1 MELFSSLIQ
10 RKFKNIAEKRYERIL
25 REYKEFLLTEEEMVL
40 PEIKS
45 ILMPLDRFISEVP
58 TGVYDTL
65 SAYKEAK
72 ILLVY
77 IIDAQVFHMIEQT
90 LGRRASEEFRKK
102 EESYGKALL
111 EKIAGNFEELS
122 ISTQLRLFFGDK
134 SEDVIKLA
142 EKHDMLVL
150 SKAYGSEITK
160 THPLS
165 PVVLKIVQHV
175 GIPVIIY

>member
-1 MELFSSLIQ
+1 MGLFSSLIQ
-10 RKFKNIAEKRYERIL
+10 RKFKNIAGKRYERIL
-25 REYKEFLLTEEEMVL
+25 REYREFLLTEEEMVL

-45 ILMPLDRFISEVP
+45 ILIPLDRFISEIP
-58 TGVYDTL
+58 KEVYETL

-72 ILLVY
+72 FVLVY

-90 LGRRASEEFRKK
+90 LGREASEEFRKK
-102 EESYGKALL
+102 EESDGMYLL
-111 EKIAGNFEELS
+111 EKIAKDFEELG
-122 ISTQLRLFFGDK
+122 IAPQLRLFFGDK
-134 SEDVIKLA
+134 SEDVITLA

-165 PVVLKIVQHV
+165 PIVLKIVQHV
-175 GIPVIIY
+175 TIPVIVY